1 MKILQLNCVY
11 NFGSTGKIVKDI
23 HEGLLKN
30 NIDSYVYYARGRKIN
45 DQNVSKLSFETIAK
59 IQSLLSKI
67 TGYIYGCSLYTT
79 WKFKKAI
86 KKTKPDIVH
95 LQCINANS
103 VNIYST
109 LEYLHSQNIPTVIT
123 FHAEFMYTGFCS
135 HAYDCNKWKTG
146 CIKCPIKVPNKI
158 SFFTNRSEYYWKLW
172 RKIYSEFND
181 LSIVCVSE
189 WLKNRV
195 EQSPIITTN
204 NISVIYNG
212 VNTKVFKDYST
223 DEKNKIIDKYKITKP
238 KNIIFVTSLF
248 NDPNK
253 GSNFILEIAKKFQKT
268 HQDIGFILVGSNLN
282 SIKEN
287 IISIKFTENQ
297 EELAILYSIS
307 DLTILA
313 SKKETFSMICA
324 ESLCCGTPIV
334 GFESGAPELTFLPQY
349 SFFSEYGDI
358 STLEDNI
365 LKNISMKSE
374 IDIEILIESAKKL
387 YSKETMLDNYVNL
400 YKQII

>member
-212 VNTKVFKDYST
+212 VNTNVFKDYST

-253 GSNFILEIAKKFQKT
+253 GSNFILEIAKKFQNT
-268 HQDIGFILVGSNLN
+268 YQDIGFILVGSNLN
-282 SIKEN
+282 SIKDN

-313 SKKETFSMICA
+313 SKKETFSMVCA

-358 STLEDNI
+358 SALENNI
-365 LKNISMKSE
+365 LKNISMKSD
-374 IDIEILIESAKKL
+374 INIEILIESAKNL